1 MPEGNRRLGGGA
13 IAAIVAAVALLIFVL
28 QNTEDVRF
36 DFLFVNFTWP
46 MWLYTLVVAAL
57 GALAWVGFA
66 AIRSHRHGG
75 HGGG

>member
-1 MPEGNRRLGGGA
+1 MAEQGRRIGGGA
-13 IAAIVAAVALLIFVL
+13 IAALVGVGVLLIFVI

-57 GALAWVGFA
+57 GGLAWVGVSA
-66 AIRSHRHGG
+66 LRKRRSHSR
-75 HGGG
+75 